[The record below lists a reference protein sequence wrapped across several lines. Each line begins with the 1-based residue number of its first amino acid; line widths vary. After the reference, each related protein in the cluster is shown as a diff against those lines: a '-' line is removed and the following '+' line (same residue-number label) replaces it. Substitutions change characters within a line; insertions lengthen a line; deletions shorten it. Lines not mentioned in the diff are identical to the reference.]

1 MPGLHGKPLGW
12 HGPLTYPNLHWIIGP
27 LQAVPESRG
36 GRHSSFGLQQSTLTE
51 INPSMNMAFSKI
63 LISNF
68 VFDNKWPC
76 FGFLIDNNF
85 QFRILWPQSQ
95 VTYRYCNKDSNF

>member
-36 GRHSSFGLQQSTLTE
+36 RRHSSFGWQQSTLTE
-51 INPSMNMAFSKI
+51 IKPSMNMAFSKI
-63 LISNF
+63 LISIF
-68 VFDNKWPC
+68 IF
-76 FGFLIDNNF
+76 
-85 QFRILWPQSQ
+85 
-95 VTYRYCNKDSNF
+95 